1 MSLEPALRERIDQL
15 LADNRIVLFMKG
27 RPGAPRCGFSAKASG
42 ILTSL
47 GVTYAHVDVL
57 EDGEIREG
65 IKLYGS
71 WPTIPQLYIERELV
85 GGSDI
90 IEQMLNSGE
99 LHQALGLQAPDRTP
113 PTLHITPAAAEAI
126 GRAMGD
132 TPPGVGLHLSVDGAF
147 NAQFQLAPV
156 TGNEIVTEAAGIRV
170 HFDLASAP
178 RAHGIEIDWVEDVRG
193 AGLAIRNPNAPPP
206 MQSLEVEDLRD
217 RLKDGNLTV
226 IDVRPA
232 DARAHA
238 PFPGPHEVLDEDSH
252 DRLAALPKE
261 TPLAFLC
268 HHGISSRQ
276 AAEHFR
282 GLGFRN
288 VFNVEGG
295 IDAWAERIDP
305 SVPRY

>member
-1 MSLEPALRERIDQL
+1 MSLDTPTRERIDAL
-15 LADNRIVLFMKG
+15 LTDHRVVLFMKG
-27 RPGAPRCGFSAKASG
+27 EPDAPRCGFSAKASG
-42 ILTSL
+42 ILRGL
-47 GVTYAHVDVL
+47 GVDYAHVDVL
-57 EDGEIREG
+57 SDAEIREG

-71 WPTIPQLYIERELV
+71 WPTIPQLYIDRELV

-90 IEQMLNSGE
+90 IEQMLNDGQ
-99 LHQALGLQAPDRTP
+99 LHEVLGLEAPDRTP
-113 PTLHITPAAAEAI
+113 PQITITAAAAEAI
-126 GRAMGD
+126 NRAMAEVE
-132 TPPGVGLHLSVDGAF
+132 PGMGLHLGVDPNF

-156 TGNEIVTEAAGIRV
+156 TGNEIVSEAEGIRI
-170 HFDLASAP
+170 HFDLVSAP

-206 MQSLEVEDLRD
+206 VQPIQVEEAKV
-217 RLKDGNLTV
+217 RLDAGELLL

-232 DARAHA
+232 ADRQRA
-238 PFPGPHEVLDEDSH
+238 PFPGRHEVLDEDSH
-252 DRLAALPKE
+252 ERLAALDKQQ
-261 TPLAFLC
+261 PLAFLC

-282 GLGFRN
+282 GLGFRE

-295 IDAWAERIDP
+295 IDAWAQRVDA